1 MKDVVIVTGDK
12 VVRVPRGTWGA
23 FLKAAGLVIDSGDMY
38 PLLDKVV
45 SHAELRAVKDLKI
58 ELDDHNDSSSS

>member
-12 VVRVPRGTWGA
+12 VVRVPRKTWGT
-23 FLKAAGLVIDSGDMY
+23 FLRAAGLVMDTGDMY

-45 SHAELRAVKDLKI
+45 PHDDLRAVKDLKI
-58 ELDDHNDSSSS
+58 ELDDHNESSL